1 MRLVAVAAFV
11 LALAACGGTN
21 DVPKAT
27 YEQQLKAVL
36 QPLNRELGRRS
47 VAIERARSRTEVR
60 RNLTRLE
67 TAITGAAAG
76 LARIKPPRA
85 ARDAQRN
92 LVEALLDY
100 AAAIGEGQTVVRD
113 GDAAAVREF
122 QGELGRSQAARELA
136 HAVGAFGDLG
146 YDVGV

>member
-1 MRLVAVAAFV
+1 VRPVALAALV
-11 LALAACGGTN
+11 LALAGCGGTN
-21 DVPKAT
+21 EVPKAT

-36 QPLNRELGRRS
+36 KPLNRELGRRS
-47 VAIERARSRTEVR
+47 VAIERAHSRAAVQ
-60 RNLTRLE
+60 RNLTGLE

-76 LARIKPPRA
+76 LARIKPPHA
-85 ARDAQRN
+85 AHDAQRN

-100 AAAIGEGQTVVRD
+100 AAAIGEGQIVVRD
-113 GDAAAVREF
+113 GNRTQVREF
-122 QGELGRSQAARELA
+122 QGELGRSQAARDLA